1 LRLQRELNS
10 WWHDDNDT
18 PATSPDPLAYADAVR
33 IRAPGVPF
41 TGLGPHM
48 DAGSMCRWVDP
59 AYRKVY
65 EKIFSG
71 NPELHDYYDMSTRKS
86 ANQSIFD
93 PGWHS
98 TVLRSFQGWTALT
111 GTGKG
116 RGSLLLY
123 PDVKNEIAYMLLRPF
138 FSPPEDGCLDP
149 TKWKFDAESSWF
161 PGTFKNDSQYASPSS
176 HPHVKM
182 RECMVHIPDM
192 RPGDTL
198 WWHSDMLHA
207 VEVEHDGDHE
217 ASVAYVAATP
227 TTEGNLK
234 YMKKQVDAFLD
245 DGNCPEDFWYGRK
258 EEDCMKERTFK
269 GWNGVEGIISEEG
282 RRAAGLV
289 GL

>member
-1 LRLQRELNS
+1 
-10 WWHDDNDT
+10 
-18 PATSPDPLAYADAVR
+18 
-33 IRAPGVPF
+33 
-41 TGLGPHM
+41 
-48 DAGSMCRWVDP
+48 
-59 AYRKVY
+59 
-65 EKIFSG
+65 
-71 NPELHDYYDMSTRKS
+71 
-86 ANQSIFD
+86 
-93 PGWHS
+93 
-98 TVLRSFQGWTALT
+98 
-111 GTGKG
+111 
-116 RGSLLLY
+116 
-123 PDVKNEIAYMLLRPF
+123 
-138 FSPPEDGCLDP
+138 
-149 TKWKFDAESSWF
+149 
-161 PGTFKNDSQYASPSS
+161 
-176 HPHVKM
+176 
-182 RECMVHIPDM
+182 M